1 MSSKQLAIEFMTFLS
16 NMLVDFT
23 DIYFDMI
30 SGVRL
35 EPLLHF
41 IIGSGK
47 DDYQIITA
55 YSKFVNSV
63 G

>member
-1 MSSKQLAIEFMTFLS
+1 
-16 NMLVDFT
+16 MLVDFT

-35 EPLLHF
+35 EPLLSF

-47 DDYQIITA
+47 EDFQI
-55 YSKFVNSV
+55 V
-63 G
+63 